1 MKVLGLCMFTD
12 EFSFTH
18 EFEFIDLSLGKDIF
32 HLSNDYGQKSD
43 LILGAFPCN
52 QFTKA
57 NSSRWLKN
65 PYINIA
71 IALKCLVICEKS
83 GKPWILENP
92 PGRLERLIPAFS
104 KYRQIT
110 LSDLTTNKEW
120 VLYSN
125 LPLTR
130 PNNKRYGKACV
141 SNGGIV
147 KRNTYPKYYFQ
158 YIEQQLNLFGLLPG
172 QQPGQYPD
180 LSSGQYSGL
189 ILDLLLEL
197 KPGLNKIE

>member
-1 MKVLGLCMFTD
+1 MKILGLCMFTD
-12 EFSFTH
+12 EFDFIH
-18 EFEFIDLSLGKDIF
+18 DFEFIDLSLGKDIF
-32 HLSNDYGQKSD
+32 SLPNDYGKVFD
-43 LILGAFPCN
+43 LVLGAPPCN

-57 NSSRWLKN
+57 NTGRWLED
-65 PYINIA
+65 PVINIA

-83 GKPWILENP
+83 GKPWIIENP
-92 PGRLERLIPAFS
+92 PGRLERLIPSFK

-110 LSDLTTNKEW
+110 LSDLHSNKEW

-130 PNNKRYGKACV
+130 PNNKRYGKTCV
-141 SNGGIV
+141 SNGGTV
-147 KRNTYPKYYFQ
+147 KRNTYPKYFFTYLS
-158 YIEQQLNLFGLLPG
+158 QQLHLFGLLPG
-172 QQPGQYPD
+172 QHPGLHPD

-197 KPGLNKIE
+197 NPDLNEK